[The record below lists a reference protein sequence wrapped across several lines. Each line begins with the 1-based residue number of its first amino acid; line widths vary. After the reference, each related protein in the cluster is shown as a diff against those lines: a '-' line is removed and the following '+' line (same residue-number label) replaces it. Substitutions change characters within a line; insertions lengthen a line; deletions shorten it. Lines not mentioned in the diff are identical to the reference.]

1 MPLYSSFSSS
11 YFSEMSTT
19 LSKCPSLNIDGDAK
33 IMGKQGIVTILRS
46 DCERTKAASLRRTLS
61 ADMSSKK
68 WLAQN
73 GLSPMRKNASS
84 DQLSVSLADSS
95 SSSEGEECYEESKEQ
110 LQGQGQ
116 SNIWSSIQ
124 EEQKQKKELEK
135 PGQFDI
141 WSSIISQKAN
151 EDTSTPLLAPY
162 IHPLVK
168 RSSSSLSEKSLQ
180 ICTESLG
187 SETGSDGFSSYP
199 SSETGDAEDEKEEE
213 EEEELQEDLKG
224 LSQAF
229 DMEESRIPKY
239 HYASSKKSQP
249 RSFPP
254 PLPSLSRRDGAS
266 LRMQSR
272 RDNGRLVLE
281 AVSIPSQNHFR
292 AQRKDGRLVLT
303 FFNDPTNEDARD
315 EEMVEDVQRQ
325 EEEEAKT
332 HKEAFEEEIG
342 DFEEVYGEE
351 VGEENEETEERE
363 EDEEVDEEADNGS
376 EPKEIEIVMEPAPK
390 MSSTAVSFHRLA
402 LMAKPIR
409 MAERNPA
416 WPGKFNVGKF
426 EDDDAEVEEVDET
439 ASMAK
444 SLPLRPRVGRFIPS
458 PTAVPSTAAAA
469 SLNAYEYYW
478 RAKPST
484 ANPISQ
490 PPTTSALKNN
500 GNKLIIS
507 KTPMTNEQQQQQ
519 LFVLRGNKGNY
530 FVPLIKSCKE
540 PRRSL
545 LIWEPYCIAT

>member
-1 MPLYSSFSSS
+1 
-11 YFSEMSTT
+11 MSTT
-19 LSKCPSLNIDGDAK
+19 LSKCLSLNIDGDAK

-46 DCERTKAASLRRTLS
+46 DSERTKAASLRRTLS

-73 GLSPMRKNASS
+73 GFSPMRKNASS

-95 SSSEGEECYEESKEQ
+95 SSSEGEEDYEERKEQ
-110 LQGQGQ
+110 LEGRGQF
-116 SNIWSSIQ
+116 NTWSSIQ

-141 WSSIISQKAN
+141 WSSILSQKAN

-199 SSETGDAEDEKEEE
+199 PSETGDAEDEKEEE
-213 EEEELQEDLKG
+213 EEEQLQEDLKG

-281 AVSIPSQNHFR
+281 AVAVPSQNHFR

-303 FFNDPTNEDARD
+303 FFNGPSNEDARD
-315 EEMVEDVQRQ
+315 QEEMVEDVQRQ
-325 EEEEAKT
+325 EEEEEKT
-332 HKEAFEEEIG
+332 HKEAFEEEIW
-342 DFEEVYGEE
+342 DFDEVYGK
-351 VGEENEETEERE
+351 VGEENDETEESE
-363 EDEEVDEEADNGS
+363 EDEEFDEEADNES
-376 EPKEIEIVMEPAPK
+376 ETKEIEIVMEQAPK
-390 MSSTAVSFHRLA
+390 MSSTAISFHRLA

-409 MAERNPA
+409 MADRNPA

-426 EDDDAEVEEVDET
+426 EDDDAEVEEVDEK

-444 SLPLRPRVGRFIPS
+444 SLPPRPRVARFIPS
-458 PTAVPSTAAAA
+458 PQAVPSTAAAA

-484 ANPISQ
+484 ANPITQ

-519 LFVLRGNKGNY
+519 QQLFVLRGNKGNY
-530 FVPLIKSCKE
+530 FVPLVKSCKE